1 MKLWNVF
8 NNLKNSFTRCEIG
21 AAIVSMSPPVAVNI
35 GIDSMA
41 ALKKGMAINEHQE
54 KKEKQ
59 DLESSDGVL
68 ELGGNLSPLHRES
81 PWKMGWQLMKDGDLW
96 KKH

>member
-1 MKLWNVF
+1 MFDNF
-8 NNLKNSFTRCEIG
+8 KNSSTRCEIG

-41 ALKKGMAINEHQE
+41 ALKKGMTIKEHQE

-59 DLESSDGVL
+59 DLKSSDGVL
-68 ELGGNLSPLHRES
+68 ELGEPVTTAWGIPLEEGVAADERWRFVENI
-81 PWKMGWQLMKDGDLW
+81 
-96 KKH
+96 